1 MEEKKYQLTEIIL
14 GENDK
19 YLESTIITLEKP
31 FEQIEKQAIGLQNE
45 WEDGTFQCIYPEGAI
60 TMIHII
66 LEYWE
71 EEGIYS
77 PVREFRITR
86 QLDGTIT
93 DKTVYIYTDGQ
104 EQE

>member
-1 MEEKKYQLTEIIL
+1 
-14 GENDK
+14 
-19 YLESTIITLEKP
+19 
-31 FEQIEKQAIGLQNE
+31 
-45 WEDGTFQCIYPEGAI
+45 
-60 TMIHII
+60 MIHII